1 MLKRRSVSGYFN
13 NIIRVDI
20 FIKTERLLPFLMTMV
35 KLMSEDRMGFKE
47 MFGMSVDDFEFVS
60 YR

>member
-20 FIKTERLLPFLMTMV
+20 FIKTERLLPFLVTMV

-47 MFGMSVDDFEFVS
+47 MLRMSVDDFEFVS